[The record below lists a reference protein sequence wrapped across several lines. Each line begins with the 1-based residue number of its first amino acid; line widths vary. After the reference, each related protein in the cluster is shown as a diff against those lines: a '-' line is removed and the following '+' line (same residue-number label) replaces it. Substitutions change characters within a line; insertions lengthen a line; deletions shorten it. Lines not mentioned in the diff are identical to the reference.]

1 MSFTL
6 VNSGV
11 NSNNGSGGT
20 LAIAVTGVHV
30 GDLVYVTASCSG
42 VAGITS
48 VSDGTTTL
56 TPRTELH
63 TGNSGNSLRR
73 FYLLASVASGTLTYT
88 VTYSGTPT
96 SRSITVYVFTPSS
109 AASLDVGTGQETIAT
124 PAGDSGA
131 VTTTGTDELCFGSQ
145 VNENQSASSVEKIN
159 GVAATAVI
167 NSGTNHTLWYTK
179 PVATFTGDA
188 TETIGSS
195 TRTLTTID
203 AFKTSGGGATR
214 GLFRPPSVTGLGGGG
229 SFFADPLQA
238 CERMAA

>member
-20 LAIAVTGVHV
+20 LGIAITGVHAN
-30 GDLVYVTASCSG
+30 DLIFASASCSG

-48 VSDGTTTL
+48 VSDGTTTF
-56 TPRTELH
+56 TTQTEQH
-63 TGNSGNSLRR
+63 TGNSGNSIRS

-96 SRSITVYVFTPSS
+96 SRSLTVYVFTPSS
-109 AASLDVGTGQETIAT
+109 AASLDGFNATETIAT
-124 PAGDSGA
+124 TAGVSGNI
-131 VTTTGTDELCFGSQ
+131 TTTGTDELCFGSQ
-145 VNENQSASSVEKIN
+145 VNENASASSVEKVN

-167 NSGTNHTLWYTK
+167 NSGTNHTLWYTT
-179 PVATFTGDA
+179 PSATFTGQA

-195 TRTLTTID
+195 TRTLTVVA

-214 GLFRPPSVTGLGGGG
+214 GLFRVPSLGLGVGG
-229 SFFADPLQA
+229 SFFGDPLQCQGA
-238 CERMAA
+238 W